1 MFKNIGRSIRILAIV
16 LAALSFAL
24 FAAFGVLCLLAALA
38 DGVDEVLKTAGLQA
52 AIISFALALLT
63 PFLQLITYGLGT
75 LIDTARENVQE
86 GKRVRDLLQA
96 ALADGRL
103 SDEIARKSAMA
114 MTKVLPQ
121 IQIQAP
127 AAPTGAPVQRPV
139 AQPVSPVEDVEAAE
153 PPVEEE
159 PVPVEDEVAVER
171 IEEVPAEAQA
181 PAPKPVS
188 KPVPKPAPVKP
199 KPAKPLPQ
207 NGTWRT
213 LTDDEE
219 TF

>member
-1 MFKNIGRSIRILAIV
+1 MFKNIGRSVRILAIV

-63 PFLQLITYGLGT
+63 PFLQLITYGLGA

-86 GKRVRDLLQA
+86 QKRVRDLLQA
-96 ALADGRL
+96 ALAEGRL

-114 MTKVLPQ
+114 MTKVLPKLQ
-121 IQIQAP
+121 MQAP

-139 AQPVSPVEDVEAAE
+139 AQPAAPVVTEE
-153 PPVEEE
+153 PPAEEE
-159 PVPVEDEVAVER
+159 PVPVEDEVAVEK

-181 PAPKPVS
+181 PAPKPVP